1 MVAPKPRRPSLTDP
15 RSSSRRSI
23 LALSPRPFVNRVSQ
37 FFVQRTP
44 GEEVVVD
51 ISDAQIRAS
60 AEFHQWLLQ
69 ELYRIEEFYQK
80 REDEA
85 VQRFYEMK
93 EQLDILRD
101 RWFKHHYRIAY
112 ENDAGDVHEP
122 LRQENDPPSATSSG
136 HDHSDTAA
144 AHHRSTW
151 RDTLAAIGRGKP
163 DDTDIMS
170 LSSAHRDSDL
180 RRDYERRHPTND
192 PGHKLAKSKLK
203 YAYSEYYHRL
213 ELLKS
218 FVQLNRN
225 AFRKITKKFD
235 KVSGLRTSGKFMNEH
250 INKSYF
256 GGSDN
261 RLDDLIN
268 DTEILFARY
277 VLSLTLEKEKGLIF
291 LSRFFVRSNRKEAA
305 SKLRTRENKSVYHSS
320 LLRSGFYL
328 GSSLVIGT
336 SSVWEALQI
345 LNDPSTEPGFKVRT
359 SYILQIWGG
368 VFLILLQTLLFAIN
382 LRIWAR
388 NRINYA
394 FIFEFDNRH
403 QLNHRQFL
411 EIPSLFGLLFTICF
425 WFSIQNFWEG
435 ELDMIHF
442 PIIFVGVAGA
452 ILFNPIKAFYF
463 RARLYF
469 MTTIVGSPRAVSVG
483 TYMLTSFTGA
493 PNALRILPRRI

>member
-1 MVAPKPRRPSLTDP
+1 MKKDDPKDHPTWLPDPAGPQGRNGSTSQAPGTGTGTARHRSISHVTPQLPVEFPQEVYWRSSGGAGRWDTRLGENGSPAVTSPDRERRAPPPPSLRLPEPIQPLAEISEDSLLESPQPAHPVLRAQAQETGDFSPLPPLPDCMVSPKPPRRPSLTDP
-15 RSSSRRSI
+15 RSSRRSI
-23 LALSPRPFVNRVSQ
+23 LGRSIALSPRPFVNRVSQ

-44 GEEVVVD
+44 SDEVLVD

-112 ENDAGDVHEP
+112 ENDAGDVHDS
-122 LRQENDPPSATSSG
+122 LQQEDGHPSATSSG
-136 HDHSDTAA
+136 HDHSDTT

-163 DDTDIMS
+163 DNADIMS

-192 PGHKLAKSKLK
+192 PGHRLAKSKLK

-213 ELLKS
+213 ELLKG

-277 VLSLTLEKEKGLIF
+277 VRSL
-291 LSRFFVRSNRKEAA
+291 A
-305 SKLRTRENKSVYHSS
+305 Y
-320 LLRSGFYL
+320 
-328 GSSLVIGT
+328 
-336 SSVWEALQI
+336 
-345 LNDPSTEPGFKVRT
+345 
-359 SYILQIWGG
+359 
-368 VFLILLQTLLFAIN
+368 
-382 LRIWAR
+382 
-388 NRINYA
+388 
-394 FIFEFDNRH
+394 
-403 QLNHRQFL
+403 
-411 EIPSLFGLLFTICF
+411 
-425 WFSIQNFWEG
+425 
-435 ELDMIHF
+435 
-442 PIIFVGVAGA
+442 
-452 ILFNPIKAFYF
+452 
-463 RARLYF
+463 
-469 MTTIVGSPRAVSVG
+469 
-483 TYMLTSFTGA
+483 
-493 PNALRILPRRI
+493 

>member
-1 MVAPKPRRPSLTDP
+1 MDFSELPPLPGCMVSPKPPRRPSLSDQNP
-15 RSSSRRSI
+15 SASRRSI
-23 LALSPRPFVNRVSQ
+23 LGRSIALSPRPFVNRVSQ
-37 FFVQRTP
+37 FFVQRNSSDD
-44 GEEVVVD
+44 VQVD

-69 ELYRIEEFYQK
+69 ELYRIEEFYQR

-112 ENDAGDVHEP
+112 ENDAGDVNENIH
-122 LRQENDPPSATSSG
+122 QEGGHSSATSSG
-136 HDHSDTAA
+136 HDHPDAAAAA
-144 AHHRSTW
+144 AHRRSTW

-163 DDTDIMS
+163 DDNPDADIMS

-213 ELLKS
+213 EMLKS
-218 FVQLNRN
+218 FVQLNRD

-277 VLSLTLEKEKGLIF
+277 VLSLTFGKNEPELI
-291 LSRFFVRSNRKEAA
+291 
-305 SKLRTRENKSVYHSS
+305 S
-320 LLRSGFYL
+320 L
-328 GSSLVIGT
+328 
-336 SSVWEALQI
+336 
-345 LNDPSTEPGFKVRT
+345 D
-359 SYILQIWGG
+359 
-368 VFLILLQTLLFAIN
+368 
-382 LRIWAR
+382 
-388 NRINYA
+388 
-394 FIFEFDNRH
+394 
-403 QLNHRQFL
+403 
-411 EIPSLFGLLFTICF
+411 
-425 WFSIQNFWEG
+425 FS
-435 ELDMIHF
+435 
-442 PIIFVGVAGA
+442 
-452 ILFNPIKAFYF
+452 
-463 RARLYF
+463 
-469 MTTIVGSPRAVSVG
+469 
-483 TYMLTSFTGA
+483 
-493 PNALRILPRRI
+493 